1 MALLSPNTW
10 FCSLAWFF
18 LLIPLYVGS
27 SRGSLG
33 QGLTTFRAFR
43 YSYPRLS
50 KLSATLRPQHNY
62 SQSVRKSLHAVSEMS
77 KDHWVP
83 LSRWLSFW
91 FRSPPD
97 FPTDS
102 GSWPFHDLGL
112 RCSYRGLCH
121 ASHVQ
126 ETCCLTWRNF
136 PSGSWSVSR
145 QSLRDGLAQQQL
157 SPSQCESHRSWL
169 SIAIANCTAFVA
181 TFTYLSKDA

>member
-33 QGLTTFRAFR
+33 QGLTTFSAFR

-62 SQSVRKSLHAVSEMS
+62 SQAVPKSLHAVSEMS

-83 LSRWLSFW
+83 LN
-91 FRSPPD
+91 
-97 FPTDS
+97 
-102 GSWPFHDLGL
+102 
-112 RCSYRGLCH
+112 
-121 ASHVQ
+121 AV
-126 ETCCLTWRNF
+126 
-136 PSGSWSVSR
+136 
-145 QSLRDGLAQQQL
+145 
-157 SPSQCESHRSWL
+157 
-169 SIAIANCTAFVA
+169 AFVLVPITSGFSDRLGFVA
-181 TFTYLSKDA
+181 LS